1 MEHLLS
7 GIIIL
12 PGQPLYLLCSY
23 TEGLGRVYTLFR
35 GGSIIMVEEKRSSFL
50 LTSIGVCQC
59 IFYLIRLRVL
69 RSSINQASCIG
80 SIWVGFNSPS

>member
-12 PGQPLYLLCSY
+12 PGQPLYLLCGY

-50 LTSIGVCQC
+50 LHLDRCMSMYI
-59 IFYLIRLRVL
+59 L
-69 RSSINQASCIG
+69 SN
-80 SIWVGFNSPS
+80 